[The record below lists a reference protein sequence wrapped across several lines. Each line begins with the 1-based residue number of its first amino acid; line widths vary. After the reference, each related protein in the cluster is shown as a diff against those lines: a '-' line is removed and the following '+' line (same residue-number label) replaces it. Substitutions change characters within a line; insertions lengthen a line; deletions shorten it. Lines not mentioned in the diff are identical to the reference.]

1 MTRRQY
7 DAPNTFD
14 AALLDAGIGNMPMA
28 PIAAMSDTSSAPHPS
43 SARPARY
50 VPGVGNAHRTT
61 VTVLV
66 NPITNRQNVN
76 NVSPPTQS
84 QIRTGSMLL
93 CTWGGGGPRT
103 LLPLRS
109 ARRHG
114 RGGVHWSGATFEKFA
129 EKTRHVGKKLCGQFL
144 AAARISPGR
153 ITVLYVNHVLEPGRV
168 VCVCRRIS
176 AVGCHFGSSCGCQWV
191 SNPRFYDL
199 CLRCHLVR
207 FYMRCLQ
214 CAGVEHT
221 SFAWRCPQTS

>member
-28 PIAAMSDTSSAPHPS
+28 PIAAMSDASSAPHPS

-76 NVSPPTQS
+76 NVSPPTQL

-93 CTWGGGGPRT
+93 CAWGGGG
-103 LLPLRS
+103 
-109 ARRHG
+109 G
-114 RGGVHWSGATFEKFA
+114 GGGGVHA
-129 EKTRHVGKKLCGQFL
+129 HC
-144 AAARISPGR
+144 
-153 ITVLYVNHVLEPGRV
+153 
-168 VCVCRRIS
+168 
-176 AVGCHFGSSCGCQWV
+176 CHFAVRAAMAAEGSIGAAPLLKNSLRRLDMWARNFVANSSLPHASAQAGSRCSMLTTSLSQAVLSVCAGASALSVAISVQVVGVNGCQT
-191 SNPRFYDL
+191 PGFTI
-199 CLRCHLVR
+199 
-207 FYMRCLQ
+207 
-214 CAGVEHT
+214 CAYV
-221 SFAWRCPQTS
+221 AI